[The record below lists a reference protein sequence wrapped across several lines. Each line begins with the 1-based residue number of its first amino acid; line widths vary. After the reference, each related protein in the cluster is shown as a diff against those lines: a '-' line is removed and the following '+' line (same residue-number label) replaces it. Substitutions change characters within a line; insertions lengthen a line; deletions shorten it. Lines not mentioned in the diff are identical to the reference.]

1 MNSIIN
7 YFIHISLLIVNT
19 NKTHMQRIIFIT
31 IFVSCLAMIAKGQVD
46 PHFSQYQHTPLWINP
61 AKAGQ
66 IDGDMRLI
74 TNYRNQWSSVTNPF
88 TTVALSYDTRIPKYF
103 GKSCSYFG
111 AGLFLLNDQAG
122 DANFRTSMA
131 ELALTYNQS
140 LSRRGKPTYM
150 TVGLMIG
157 GGQRAFDP
165 NQLYFDSQFNGDVFD
180 TGLTSGENFSRTS
193 LFYLDISAGLNFA
206 ISLGKQSGISVGLGM
221 YHLNR
226 PNISFMDD
234 VNERLYPRVT
244 FNAEGS
250 IALGSGR
257 DKKLFLQPTIVF
269 MRQSRHSEFVGGLLV
284 KYMPGDRFA
293 ISGGALFRSSD
304 AIAPMFRL
312 DFKPVALAFSYDVN
326 TSNLS
331 RASNYNGSME
341 LSLIF
346 TPNVFSSKRD
356 CGAIFCPF

>member
-1 MNSIIN
+1 M
-7 YFIHISLLIVNT
+7 V
-19 NKTHMQRIIFIT
+19 
-31 IFVSCLAMIAKGQVD
+31 AKGQVD

-74 TNYRNQWSSVTNPF
+74 ANYRNQWNSITNPF
-88 TTVALSYDTRIPKYF
+88 VTSSISYDTRVPKYF

-111 AGLFLLNDQAG
+111 VGLYMLGDLAG
-122 DANFRTSMA
+122 DANFRTMMG
-131 ELALTYNQS
+131 EVALSYHQS

-150 TVGLMIG
+150 SVGLMIG
-157 GGQRAFDP
+157 GGQRTFDATK
-165 NQLYFDSQFNGDVFD
+165 LYFDSQYDGNTLVG
-180 TGLTSGENFSRTS
+180 GLPSGENFSRTS
-193 LFYLDISAGLNFA
+193 LLYLDISAGLNFA
-206 ISLGKQSGISVGLGM
+206 IAIGKKSGLSIGLGM

-234 VNERLYPRVT
+234 AEERLYARTTLNV
-244 FNAEGS
+244 EGS
-250 IALGSGR
+250 FALGR
-257 DKKLFLQPTIVF
+257 DKKLFLQPTVVF
-269 MRQSRHSEFVGGLLV
+269 MRQARHSEFVGGMIV
-284 KYMPGDRFA
+284 KYMTSDRVA

-304 AIAPMFRL
+304 AISPMFRL
-312 DFKPVALAFSYDVN
+312 DFKPIALAFSYDVN

-341 LSLIF
+341 VTIIVS
-346 TPNVFSSKRD
+346 PEVFGSKRD